1 MLPKILERL
10 TQERPPQRVPWR
22 VALPWVVALAAT
34 FDLLLGQRPT
44 FVATLSAFGLG
55 LGAGFVAGAILD
67 LVSFALHRAPGWL
80 ARSPWL
86 LPGLAA
92 GWWLASELG
101 VFARLDGPYRNL
113 ALLSL
118 AAASAGG
125 AVLGATFAALQPTK
139 KHPHGWLCSRP
150 VLRWVVTAL
159 FLLGTVALTYVD
171 RRMFVELYPSAHLAL
186 QVISLWAL
194 AAILVNLG
202 PVPGKLRKPR
212 AIVFAVATLLALLP
226 FVLLRD
232 SDDPSISRL
241 TQRPF
246 ASLALEV
253 QRALTD
259 VDRDGYSS
267 LLGGGDCAA
276 WNTAVNPGAV
286 EIPDN
291 GIDDNCRYGDRV
303 TVVVDDSDEV
313 VPEVDGPVPNVV
325 VITLDAVV
333 PHHMSVYGYER
344 DTTPNLKRFAKDAVV
359 FHRAYTPATWTSLAI
374 PALLRGTFPR
384 RMRWTRVGET
394 NRYRLLR
401 VHEFEKLGKGER
413 LRMMFGL
420 PLEEPRVPFPKRLQD
435 VGYHTIASLD
445 DGYSQ
450 FLSKKAGLDEGFSD
464 FRHVD
469 GLARDERNDVGN
481 TKLALQALRVRPKD
495 KPFLLWIHY
504 FGPHDPSTKRTEVPS
519 YGSSVADLYDHEIR
533 YADHALGPL
542 LEELDSIGNDRP
554 LAVIVTADHGE
565 LLLEERRLHGS
576 GLHEITTRIPMIAKL
591 PGVTPGRSDALVS
604 LVDIPVTI
612 LRMAGARGSA
622 SMDGLDLREI
632 LAGRGPERRILHS
645 DTWRFKE
652 NGDAWYDIS
661 SVYDGEYK
669 LVFYRHVNQMRLK
682 RQDDLARP
690 PTNLIDTMP
699 VPAHLDEA
707 MGAYME
713 HTGGPP
719 TLHD

>member
-1 MLPKILERL
+1 MLRKILGRL
-10 TQERPPQRVPWR
+10 TREKPPQRVSWR
-22 VALPWVVALAAT
+22 LALAWVFAFAAT
-34 FDLLLGQRPT
+34 VDLLLGPRPT
-44 FVATLSAFGLG
+44 AVAALAGCGLG
-55 LGAGFVAGAILD
+55 LGAGFIAGSILD
-67 LVSFALHRAPGWL
+67 LISFALFRAPGWL
-80 ARSPWL
+80 ARSLWL

-101 VFARLDGPYRNL
+101 VLARLDGPYRNL

-118 AAASAGG
+118 GAASAGG
-125 AVLGATFAALQPTK
+125 IVLGVTFAALQPTK
-139 KHPHGWLCSRP
+139 SHPHGWPRP
-150 VLRWVVTAL
+150 RRRWIVTAI

-171 RRMFVELYPSAHLAL
+171 RKMFVELYPSAHLAL

-194 AAILVNLG
+194 AASLVNVG
-202 PVPGKLRKPR
+202 PVSGKWGRPR
-212 AIVFAVATLLALLP
+212 AFAFAVAILLTLLP
-226 FVLLRD
+226 FVVIRA
-232 SDDPSISRL
+232 SEDPSLGRL
-241 TQRPF
+241 AQRPI
-246 ASLALEV
+246 ASLALEA

-267 LLGGGDCAA
+267 FLGGGDCAA
-276 WNTAVNPGAV
+276 WNSSVNPGAV
-286 EIPDN
+286 EVPDN

-303 TVVVDDSDEV
+303 TAVVNDSDERA
-313 VPEVDGPVPNVV
+313 PEVAGPLPNVV
-325 VITLDAVV
+325 LITLDAVA
-333 PHHMSVYGYER
+333 PDHTSVYGYER

-374 PALLRGTFPR
+374 PALLRGTYAR
-384 RMRWTRVGET
+384 RMRWTRVAET

-401 VHEFEKLGKGER
+401 VDEFDKLGNGER

-420 PLEEPRVPFPKRLQD
+420 PLEERRVPFPKRLQD
-435 VGYHTIASLD
+435 VSYHTIASLD

-450 FLSKKAGLDEGFSD
+450 FLSKQAGVDEGFSD

-469 GLARDERNDVGN
+469 DLARNERNDVGN
-481 TKLALQALRVRPKD
+481 TKLALQALRARQKD
-495 KPFLLWIHY
+495 KPFMLWIHY
-504 FGPHDPSTKRTEVPS
+504 FGPHDPSTEHTEVPS
-519 YGSSVADLYDHEIR
+519 YGSSVVDTYDHEIR

-542 LEELDSIGNDRP
+542 LEELDALGNERP
-554 LAVIVTADHGE
+554 LAVFVSSDHGE
-565 LLLEERRLHGS
+565 SLLEKRRLHGS
-576 GLHEITTRIPMIAKL
+576 GLHEVEIRVPLIAKL
-591 PGVTPGRSDALVS
+591 PGVAPGRSDALVS

-622 SMDGLDLREI
+622 GMDGLDLREI
-632 LAGRGPERRILHS
+632 LTGRGPERRLLHS

-669 LVFYRHVNQMRLK
+669 LVFNRHLNLMRLQ

-690 PTNLIDTMP
+690 PANLIETMAIP
-699 VPAHLDEA
+699 KHLDEA